1 MRGFFIATGV
11 SLGLHMGAMGLMSE
25 PTPPAMDGGSVAGEV
40 ALGMGFADLV
50 AGTNS
55 PPVDMTQPVE
65 PAPATPPA
73 PAPAP
78 VQPLTAQ
85 RPVQTVTPV
94 TTETAASSPSEF
106 PAFHPE
112 ITPPKTVPLNTL
124 TATDATP
131 TPPKPPAPKPQSVG
145 NGEVNQTRGQQ
156 DGTKTATKAEVT
168 KKADTPANAT
178 QAGDG
183 AIKSYQTY
191 VLRRIAR
198 TPKRS
203 AGARGTALVG
213 LAIAPSGQISA
224 VKIVKGSGHN
234 GIDQVAVDQVR
245 RAGPFKPTPSG
256 QTVRVV
262 VRVESKG

>member
-1 MRGFFIATGV
+1 MRRFFIATSV

-50 AGTNS
+50 AGTNTA
-55 PPVDMTQPVE
+55 PEDMTQPVE
-65 PAPATPPA
+65 PAPATPS
-73 PAPAP
+73 AP
-78 VQPLTAQ
+78 VQPITAQ

-124 TATDATP
+124 IATDATP
-131 TPPKPPAPKPQSVG
+131 TPPKPKPQSVG

-156 DGTKTATKAEVT
+156 DGTKTATKAEGT
-168 KKADTPANAT
+168 KTADTAPNAA

-213 LAIAPSGQISA
+213 LAIGPSGQIST
-224 VKIVKGSGHN
+224 VKIVKGSGHS

>member
-25 PTPPAMDGGSVAGEV
+25 PTPPAMDGGSVTGKV

-50 AGTNS
+50 AGTNT
-55 PPVDMTQPVE
+55 PPVDMTQPV
-65 PAPATPPA
+65 APIAMTT
-73 PAPAP
+73 PAP
-78 VQPLTAQ
+78 VQPVTVQ
-85 RPVQTVTPV
+85 RPAQTAPPV
-94 TTETAASSPSEF
+94 ITETAASSAAES
-106 PAFHPE
+106 PALHPE
-112 ITPPKTVPLNTL
+112 IAPPITVPLETL

-131 TPPKPPAPKPQSVG
+131 TPPKPPAPKQQSAG
-145 NGEVNQTRGQQ
+145 NGEVNQTKGQQ
-156 DGTKTATKAEVT
+156 DGTKTASQAEKNKKAE
-168 KKADTPANAT
+168 APSNAT

-224 VKIVKGSGHN
+224 VKIVKGSGHS

-245 RAGPFKPTPSG
+245 RAGPFKPTPTG

>member
-1 MRGFFIATGV
+1 MRGFFIATSV
-11 SLGLHMGAMGLMSE
+11 SIGLHMGAMGLMSE
-25 PTPPAMDGGSVAGEV
+25 PKPPAMDGGSIAGEV

-50 AGTNS
+50 AGTNT
-55 PPVDMTQPVE
+55 PPLDMTQPVE
-65 PAPATPPA
+65 PAPMTPSG
-73 PAPAP
+73 P

-85 RPVQTVTPV
+85 RPAPTLTPV
-94 TTETAASSPSEF
+94 TTATAASSPSGS
-106 PAFHPE
+106 PALHPE

-145 NGEVNQTRGQQ
+145 NGEVNQTKGQQ
-156 DGTKTATKAEVT
+156 DGTKTATKAEAT
-168 KKADTPANAT
+168 KTADTAPNAA

-183 AIKSYQTY
+183 AVKSYQTY

-198 TPKRS
+198 TSKRS

-224 VKIVKGSGHN
+224 VKIVKGSGHS

>member
-1 MRGFFIATGV
+1 MRGFFVATGV
-11 SLGLHMGAMGLMSE
+11 SLGLHMGAVGLMSE

-50 AGTNS
+50 AGTNTA
-55 PPVDMTQPVE
+55 PVDRTQPVE
-65 PAPATPPA
+65 PTPAIPS
-73 PAPAP
+73 AP
-78 VQPLTAQ
+78 VQPIAAQPPAQTAA
-85 RPVQTVTPV
+85 RITA
-94 TTETAASSPSEF
+94 ETAAPSPSDA
-106 PAFHPE
+106 PALHPE
-112 ITPPKTVPLNTL
+112 ITPPKTVPLKTL

-131 TPPKPPAPKPQSVG
+131 TPPKPPATKQHSAG
-145 NGEVNQTRGQQ
+145 NGKVNQTKGQQ

-168 KKADTPANAT
+168 KKADAPPNAT

-183 AIKSYQTY
+183 AITSYQTY

-198 TPKRS
+198 TPKRT

-224 VKIVKGSGHN
+224 IKIVKGSGHS

-245 RAGPFKPTPSG
+245 RAGPFKPTPTG

>member
-1 MRGFFIATGV
+1 MKGFFIATGV
-11 SLGLHMGAMGLMSE
+11 SLGLHIGAMGLMSE
-25 PTPPAMDGGSVAGEV
+25 PTLPAMDGGSVAGEV

-50 AGTNS
+50 AGTNT

-65 PAPATPPA
+65 PEPMTPS
-73 PAPAP
+73 AP
-78 VQPLTAQ
+78 VQPITAQ
-85 RPVQTVTPV
+85 RPAQALTPA
-94 TTETAASSPSEF
+94 TTATAASSPSES
-106 PAFHPE
+106 PALHPE
-112 ITPPKTVPLNTL
+112 ITPPKPFPLETL
-124 TATDATP
+124 TAIDATP
-131 TPPKPPAPKPQSVG
+131 TPPKPPAPKQQSAG
-145 NGEVNQTRGQQ
+145 NGEVNQTKGQQ

-168 KKADTPANAT
+168 KKADAPASAT

-224 VKIVKGSGHN
+224 VKIVKGSGHS

-245 RAGPFKPTPSG
+245 RAGPFKATPSG

>member
-50 AGTNS
+50 AGTKT

-65 PAPATPPA
+65 PAPMTPS
-73 PAPAP
+73 AP
-78 VQPLTAQ
+78 VQPITAQ
-85 RPVQTVTPV
+85 RPAQTLSPA
-94 TTETAASSPSEF
+94 TTATAAPSPSES
-106 PAFHPE
+106 PALHPK
-112 ITPPKTVPLNTL
+112 ITPPKPFPLETL
-124 TATDATP
+124 TAIDATP
-131 TPPKPPAPKPQSVG
+131 TPPKPPAPKPQSEG
-145 NGEVNQTRGQQ
+145 NGEANQTKGQQ
-156 DGTKTATKAEVT
+156 DGTKTATKAEAT
-168 KKADTPANAT
+168 KTADTASNAPT
-178 QAGDG
+178 AGDG

-224 VKIVKGSGHN
+224 VKIVKGSGHS

>member
-1 MRGFFIATGV
+1 MRRFFIATSV

-50 AGTNS
+50 AGTNTA
-55 PPVDMTQPVE
+55 PEDMTQPVE
-65 PAPATPPA
+65 PAPATPS
-73 PAPAP
+73 AP
-78 VQPLTAQ
+78 VQPITAQ

-94 TTETAASSPSEF
+94 TTETAASSPPES
-106 PAFHPE
+106 PALHPE
-112 ITPPKTVPLNTL
+112 ITPLKTIPLETL
-124 TATDATP
+124 TTTDATP

-168 KKADTPANAT
+168 KTADTAPNAA

-183 AIKSYQTY
+183 AIKTYQTY

-213 LAIAPSGQISA
+213 LAIGPSGQISA
-224 VKIVKGSGHN
+224 VKIVKGSGHS

-245 RAGPFKPTPSG
+245 RAGPFKPTPTG

>member
-50 AGTNS
+50 AGTNT

-65 PAPATPPA
+65 PAPMTPS
-73 PAPAP
+73 AP
-78 VQPLTAQ
+78 VQPITAQ
-85 RPVQTVTPV
+85 RPAQTLTPA
-94 TTETAASSPSEF
+94 TTATAASSPSES
-106 PAFHPE
+106 PALHPE
-112 ITPPKTVPLNTL
+112 ITPPKTVPLKTL

-131 TPPKPPAPKPQSVG
+131 TPPKPPAPKPQSAG
-145 NGEVNQTRGQQ
+145 NGEVNQTKGQQ

-168 KKADTPANAT
+168 KKADTASNAT

-198 TPKRS
+198 TPNRS

-224 VKIVKGSGHN
+224 VKIVKGSGHS